1 MGFVW
6 LSLQTAI
13 VSLNI
18 DQLIFVMLKCSVL
31 FEVQTEFLSIIYTVF
46 RTLLLSIYSTFQAS
60 RASDFFLKN
69 IINLWVC

>member
-18 DQLIFVMLKCSVL
+18 DQLIFVMLKCSIL
-31 FEVQTEFLSIIYTVF
+31 SEVRTEFLSIIYTVF
-46 RTLLLSIYSTFQAS
+46 RTLLLSIYFTFQAS
-60 RASDFFLKN
+60 RASYFFLKN